1 MRQCRSILSKIEP
14 VREIFRKIRH
24 QNSKPARF
32 HVVDMLSEKWRGTFS
47 EGGIFGMPIWTDQE
61 NLSKMSREPSVF
73 EFLLKMNSVTT
84 LAYCTF
90 LN

>member
-1 MRQCRSILSKIEP
+1 MRQCRSILNKIEP

-24 QNSKPARF
+24 QNSNPARF
-32 HVVDMLSEKWRGTFS
+32 HVVDMLSEKWRGRFS
-47 EGGIFGMPIWTDQE
+47 EGGIFGMPIWNKK
-61 NLSKMSREPSVF
+61 NLCKMSREPSVF

-84 LAYCTF
+84 LAYYTF

>member
-1 MRQCRSILSKIEP
+1 MRQCRSILNKIEP
-14 VREIFRKIRH
+14 VREIFRKILH

-84 LAYCTF
+84 LAYYTF